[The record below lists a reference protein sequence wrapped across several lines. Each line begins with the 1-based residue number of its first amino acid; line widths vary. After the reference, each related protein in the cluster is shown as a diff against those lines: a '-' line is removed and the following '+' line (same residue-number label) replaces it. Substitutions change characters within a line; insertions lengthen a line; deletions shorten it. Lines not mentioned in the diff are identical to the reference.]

1 MKEPD
6 TGFFSWT
13 ARRVSLGADRHET
26 GTVESFDFSDVLT
39 IECPSFPATRPSH
52 LVVCH
57 DDEDEVDYVA
67 LILGDAAGNDDVPV
81 HAVHEEQLL
90 LEGERS
96 NAPVEILVG
105 VPDDRD
111 LHAQQR
117 ELDRQ
122 LCTGG
127 PLRSML
133 EYSGARSV
141 IVGWAGARA

>member
-1 MKEPD
+1 MAKPD

-13 ARRVSLGADRHET
+13 ARRVNLAAERHET
-26 GTVESFDFSDVLT
+26 GPVESYGFSDVLT
-39 IECPSFPATRPSH
+39 IECPSSPASRPSR

-67 LILGDAAGNDDVPV
+67 LILGDTAGNDDVPV

-111 LHAQQR
+111 LRVQQR

-122 LCTGG
+122 ICTGG
-127 PLRSML
+127 PLRTML
-133 EYSGARSV
+133 ECSGARSV
-141 IVGWAGARA
+141 IVGWYGSRT